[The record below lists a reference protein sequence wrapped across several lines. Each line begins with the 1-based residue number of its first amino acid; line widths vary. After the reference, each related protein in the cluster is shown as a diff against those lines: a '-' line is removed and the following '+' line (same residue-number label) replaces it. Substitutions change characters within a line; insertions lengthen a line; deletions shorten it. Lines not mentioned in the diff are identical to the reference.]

1 MKRNSYFIFL
11 ALSAALLIAACSG
24 LPHGG
29 PTPPPSGAATVVLT
43 MSASPLVPPP
53 GTSILSFSVNVN
65 SIALT
70 PASGTA
76 FSFPLNTGSS
86 TFAVDLTR
94 LQSDSAFLGLST
106 AVPAGSYSGITVGL
120 SNVALTYCTVAV
132 GTPGCTPG
140 SITTVHPSVATPVIT
155 TSLTLTASQ
164 TTGLG
169 LNLDMNKAITVNAT
183 TQVPT
188 VNLTATSVMTPVSL
202 PRPASFATG
211 QLDFVEDI
219 TGTLTSV
226 SGQSVVVATATHGSY
241 TATGST
247 SGTVFSPACTTG
259 TIACAQVGQV
269 VSIDT
274 TINANGTLSLL
285 EYDPIDTSTPARDW
299 IEGVIV
305 AIPTSPSQ
313 FELVTNEEVLATTT
327 SLVGNNLS
335 LSEPVQVTLASGVSF
350 NVDVKG
356 LTVPIPQATAFAGAQ
371 DTSLLLP
378 GQTVAVRV
386 TSFTAGSNTLPAQA
400 TVDKVDLRYSRVPA
414 DVLSVAAPTT
424 LTIQNL
430 PPIFGLTINPVVQL
444 STGTPPNFAATN
456 YDGVSS
462 ASSITTGVS
471 QTYSIRALYFGPVA
485 ATPFSAAK
493 VRAN

>member
-1 MKRNSYFIFL
+1 MNRSLYFIFP
-11 ALSAALLIAACSG
+11 ALLAALAFAACSG
-24 LPHGG
+24 LPQGG
-29 PTPPPSGAATVVLT
+29 SPPPPSGTATVVLT
-43 MSASPLVPPP
+43 ISATPLTPPP
-53 GTSILSFSVNVN
+53 GTSILSFSVNIN
-65 SIALT
+65 SLALT
-70 PASGTA
+70 PATGTA
-76 FSFPLNTGSS
+76 FSFPLKTGSS

-106 AVPAGSYSGITVGL
+106 LVPAGSYTSITVGL
-120 SNVALTYCTVAV
+120 SNAAVTYCTVTA

-155 TSLTLTASQ
+155 TALTLTANQ
-164 TTGLG
+164 QTGLA
-169 LNLDMNKAITVNAT
+169 LNLNMNKAITVNAT

-188 VNLTATSVMTPVSL
+188 VDLTATSVVTAISL

-226 SGQSVVVATATHGSY
+226 SGESVIVATANHGSY

-247 SGTVFSPACTTG
+247 TGTVFSPACTTG
-259 TIACAQVGQV
+259 TIACAQAGQV

-274 TINANGTLSLL
+274 AVNADGTLSLL

-305 AIPTSPSQ
+305 STPTSSSQ
-313 FELVTNEEVLATTT
+313 FELITNEEVLATT

-335 LSEPVQVTLASGVSF
+335 LSDPVQVTLASGVSF
-350 NVDVKG
+350 NVDAKG
-356 LTVPIPQATAFAGAQ
+356 LTVPIPQATAFAGAK

-386 TSFTAGSNTLPAQA
+386 TSFTATSSTLPAQA
-400 TVDKVDLRYSRVPA
+400 TVDMVDLRYSRVPA

-424 LTIQNL
+424 LTLQNV
-430 PPIFGLTINPVVQL
+430 PPLFGLTINPVVQL
-444 STGTPPNFAATN
+444 SSGTPPNFAATN

-462 ASSITTGVS
+462 ASAITAGVS
-471 QTYSIRALYFGPVA
+471 QTYTIRALYFGAVA